1 MKKIKKDEWILIEP
15 YINGKYEKFINNN
28 CLCNNNTDNNVSYFM
43 HWNWVSSKGEK
54 LICDIQGVNKKDKYE
69 LTDPATQSINKEF
82 GKSDMGPDSLINFV
96 YSHKHNEFCKY
107 LPWPNEE
114 KIKNVKN

>member
-1 MKKIKKDEWILIEP
+1 MFHILCI
-15 YINGKYEKFINNN
+15 GTGF
-28 CLCNNNTDNNVSYFM
+28 
-43 HWNWVSSKGEK
+43 HSKGEK

-114 KIKNVKN
+114 KIKNVKK